1 MLEIILNE
9 SVWAAAVR
17 VATPLLLAALG
28 CLLCAKAGIV
38 NLAIDGFIT
47 VGCFISV
54 AVVDRCDGN
63 VWLGMLGAMIGTMI
77 YSGLF
82 ALVVVKFKANQIIS
96 SIAMNLLSVG
106 LTTFLMAAVFD
117 TQGLYRLTNIQKLKP
132 FHMDILNDVPVL
144 NVLINDQSVVVLFTI
159 FMVFA
164 IRFVLRRTEYGLN
177 VNALGQSE
185 GAALSAGIKP
195 NRIRWSVIL
204 LSGMFCGLAGAYLST
219 TIVSEFSKGMVA
231 GRGFTAYTAV
241 VFGANKPIAVALVT
255 LLFGFADAIS
265 TQVEL
270 LGTDIHSSII
280 SMLPYVLAL
289 VVLMISSVSATVRQ
303 NGGFNQLKR
312 KSK

>member
-1 MLEIILNE
+1 M
-9 SVWAAAVR
+9 
-17 VATPLLLAALG
+17 ALFVFDFT
-28 CLLCAKAGIV
+28 LME
-38 NLAIDGFIT
+38 FE
-47 VGCFISV
+47 
-54 AVVDRCDGN
+54 
-63 VWLGMLGAMIGTMI
+63 
-77 YSGLF
+77 
-82 ALVVVKFKANQIIS
+82 IS
-96 SIAMNLLSVG
+96 SITIS
-106 LTTFLMAAVFD
+106 VFD
-117 TQGLYRLTNIQKLKP
+117 THGLYRLTNIHKLKP
-132 FHMDILNDVPVL
+132 FHMYVLNEVPIL

-159 FMVFA
+159 FMVFV
-164 IRFVLRRTEYGLN
+164 IRFVLRKTEYGLN

-241 VFGANKPIAVALVT
+241 VFGANMPVAVALVT
-255 LLFGFADAIS
+255 LLFGFAEAMS

-289 VVLMISSVSATVRQ
+289 VVLMISSISTTARQ
-303 NGGFNQLKR
+303 NGGLNQLKR